1 MTSLPLSRDSE
12 PVRFLLDTCTFLW
25 MVGGAKELSPRARQ
39 HLVDPANEVFLSAA
53 SAWEIAVKHRLGRLP
68 LPAPPD
74 EFVPAQRAAHG
85 LEPLAIDEEAALH
98 VAKLPDLHRDPF
110 DRMLVAQALVCGL
123 VLLTPDDGIRQYPV
137 RTVW

>member
-1 MTSLPLSRDSE
+1 
-12 PVRFLLDTCTFLW
+12 VRLLLDTCTFLW
-25 MVGGAKELSPRARQ
+25 IVGGDAALSTRVREAF
-39 HLVDPANEVFLSAA
+39 VDPENEVFLSAA

-85 LEPLAIDEEAALH
+85 IEALAVEEEAALH

-110 DRMLVAQALVCGL
+110 DRMLIAQAMVGGL
-123 VLLTPDDGIRQYPV
+123 VLATPDDPIRQYPV
-137 RTVW
+137 RTLW